1 MRLLCYKLSIWLFN
15 WLLILCIR
23 LMNKI
28 VRRLVGLMMLLDI
41 RTNADDRSVLVI
53 ETSYKS

>member
-1 MRLLCYKLSIWLFN
+1 MRLLCYNLSIWLFN

-41 RTNADDRSVLVI
+41 RTDADDRSVLVI

>member
-1 MRLLCYKLSIWLFN
+1 MFN

-41 RTNADDRSVLVI
+41 RTDADDRSVLVI

>member
-1 MRLLCYKLSIWLFN
+1 MRLLCYNLSIWLFN

-41 RTNADDRSVLVI
+41 RTDADDRNVLVI

>member
-1 MRLLCYKLSIWLFN
+1 MRLLCYNLSIWLFN
-15 WLLILCIR
+15 WLLILCTR

-41 RTNADDRSVLVI
+41 RTDADDRSVLVI

>member
-28 VRRLVGLMMLLDI
+28 VRRLVGLMILLDI
-41 RTNADDRSVLVI
+41 RTDADDRSVLVI